1 MSTVLLTAH
10 DENIYNIIKKEDA
23 KPSPKISAKPPFIT
37 KLLEAEGKRNKCCHK
52 TFGFAK
58 VPLNTP
64 SEYLKKNSRILP
76 HCPKIEEPRC
86 LLSQRLPKIPTRI
99 QAAKKQQDKQAEDAS
114 QCCSY
119 PVVKEEIKPEA
130 KQDLEQT
137 QGNPKRKGKDRHNY
151 CHQNIVQ
158 AVRLVPHQ
166 PKHNY
171 VDTKKGDAHA
181 LQSSGLEPHYILRK
195 TFGKNP
201 NYLHHCQ
208 LRADAPEKEKE
219 TEKKQFKVDGRY
231 ITERERK
238 ALLQGLKHNREELQ
252 KAYQLLPILT
262 DTVTKKK
269 NKIKLEEELKQLE
282 SSISTLECH
291 PYIYVTDATCSE
303 FGYDPDSN
311 EMWSKQVQIA

>member
-99 QAAKKQQDKQAEDAS
+99 QAAKKQQD
-114 QCCSY
+114 
-119 PVVKEEIKPEA
+119 
-130 KQDLEQT
+130 
-137 QGNPKRKGKDRHNY
+137 
-151 CHQNIVQ
+151 
-158 AVRLVPHQ
+158 
-166 PKHNY
+166 
-171 VDTKKGDAHA
+171 
-181 LQSSGLEPHYILRK
+181 K